1 MRAKEYIQIKNV
13 GTLID
18 TGKIEIRPL
27 TVITGNTLGG
37 KSTLMKVI
45 SLMRYLV
52 GNHNIHTVL
61 DVIKDGVYSEVG
73 ELFMED
79 SYISYCIDGNE
90 VTYEI
95 KYDGE
100 EFIHTGESMSSL
112 GLSHNIW
119 VSSIRTAIP
128 FILSSG
134 ECLSTNSLFGSTL
147 RDFSK
152 ITDLIDNFSLEYLGL
167 DLKVQRDGDDRRSY
181 ILTSEKLPKPIN
193 LESASSG
200 TKSLIVIEALMKYLS
215 LCDRGSVFI
224 EEPESNLDPHTQ
236 CDLVNSLVTNISYN
250 STERNLVFTTNSIYI
265 LFHLNLLLRTSYH
278 DRSRLYIDP
287 ENIIV
292 YKVVSGG
299 VINLMATDEETGED
313 VINTLDL
320 SGVIEDIYNEYESL
334 G

>member
-37 KSTLMKVI
+37 KGTLMKVI

-100 EFIHTGESMSSL
+100 EFIHTGENMSLYDVSY
-112 GLSHNIW
+112 NIW
-119 VSSIRTAIP
+119 VSSMRTAIP
-128 FILSSG
+128 FILNRVDS
-134 ECLSTNSLFGSTL
+134 LNTNSLFGSTL

-152 ITDLIDNFSLEYLGL
+152 IIDLIDNFSLEYLGL
-167 DLKVQRDGDDRRSY
+167 SLKVQRCGNRKSY

-193 LESASSG
+193 LDSASSG

-215 LCDRGSVFI
+215 SCDRGSVYI
-224 EEPESNLDPHTQ
+224 EDPESNLDPYTQ
-236 CDLVNSLVTNISYN
+236 
-250 STERNLVFTTNSIYI
+250 RNLVNMLVTDVFYNCTDGNLMFTTNSIYI
-265 LFHLNLLLRTSYH
+265 LSHLNVLLRASYH

-292 YKVVSGG
+292 YKTDCGG
-299 VINLMATDEETGED
+299 LMNLMMTDEETGED

-334 G
+334 